1 MPAYLVS
8 TIDVHDPAGY
18 EGYKKLVPPI
28 LAKYG
33 GRFVARGGATEYKE
47 GDWRPRR
54 IVIVE
59 FESLAKARAF
69 YDSPEYT
76 QAKHV
81 RQRTSS
87 GSVLFVDGA

>member
-1 MPAYLVS
+1 MSAYLVS
-8 TIDVHDPAGY
+8 TIDVRDAVGY
-18 EGYKKLVPPI
+18 EDYRKLVPPI

-33 GRFVARGGATEYKE
+33 GRFVVRGGATEYKE
-47 GDWRPRR
+47 GDWRPKR

-59 FESLAKARAF
+59 FESLEKARAF

-76 QAKHV
+76 QAKQV
-81 RQRTSS
+81 RQRTSV